1 MSSSRNSERENSIE
15 QLIAPIGNDL
25 LSGAAEI
32 ALQGITVL
40 QSIISSADNTTPD
53 ELKQDIE
60 FTSQKLIDAQPAM
73 ASLFNIANSVIRA
86 ISDCNTVVEIKAESQ
101 KVLDHYEK
109 LLCDSVAKIADF
121 AFDLIPPGEI
131 VFAYSFSSTVLSCL
145 LNARAKGRYFRVACS
160 ESRPS
165 MEGRKLATLL
175 ASGGIEV
182 ISTFDSAMGMLLPS
196 CSVAFMGCDCIGA
209 PGLVNKTGSFLLAL
223 ACHEL
228 KIPLYAL
235 CDTTKFVGEDR
246 FFEFEN
252 HQRPGMEVW
261 DDAPPEVSIV
271 NRQFE
276 LIPFDYITGLVT
288 EKGLFAKNDLAKYIT
303 KATKDTNLSAAA
315 PRPLSARQSA

>member
-1 MSSSRNSERENSIE
+1 MSSNRNSAREKLIE

-40 QSIISSADNTTPD
+40 QSIISAADTINPY

-60 FTSQKLIDAQPAM
+60 FASRKLIEAQPAM
-73 ASLFNIANSVIRA
+73 ASLFNIANAVLKA
-86 ISDCNTVVEIKAESQ
+86 IGNSNTVVEIKAESQ

-109 LLCDSVAKIADF
+109 LLCDSAAKIADF
-121 AFDLIPPGEI
+121 AFDLIPSGEM
-131 VFAYSFSSTVLSCL
+131 VFAYSFSSTVLSSL

-165 MEGRKLATLL
+165 MEGHKLATLL
-175 ASGGIEV
+175 ASGGLEV
-182 ISTFDSAMGMLLPS
+182 ISTFDSAMGIILPN
-196 CSVAFMGCDCIGA
+196 CGVAFMGCDCISS

-235 CDTTKFVGEDR
+235 CDSTKFVGEER

-252 HQRPGMEVW
+252 HQRSGTEVW
-261 DDAPPEVSIV
+261 ADAPPEVRIV
-271 NRQFE
+271 NKQFE
-276 LIPFDYITGLVT
+276 LIPFDFITGLVT
-288 EKGLFAKNDLAKYIT
+288 EQGIFTKSELAKYVT
-303 KATKDTNLSAAA
+303 KTIKDTNLLNAA
-315 PRPLSARQSA
+315 PPLLTAQQSA

>member
-1 MSSSRNSERENSIE
+1 MALDKSSETEKWIE

-32 ALQGITVL
+32 ALQAISVF
-40 QSIISSADNTTPD
+40 QSILSSVNTDKPE
-53 ELKQDIE
+53 ELRQVLK
-60 FTSQKLIDAQPAM
+60 FTSQKFVDSQPAM
-73 ASLFNIANSVIRA
+73 ASLYNLAQVLLRTANKFSSVI
-86 ISDCNTVVEIKAESQ
+86 EIKTECQ
-101 KVLDHYEK
+101 KVLDQFEK
-109 LLCDSVAKIADF
+109 LQCDAAAQIADF
-121 AFDLIPPGEI
+121 TFDLIPAGEV
-131 VFAYSFSSTVLSCL
+131 VFAYSFSSTVVSSL
-145 LNARAKGRYFRVACS
+145 LNARGKGRYFRVACS

-165 MEGRKLATLL
+165 MEGRKLATFL

-196 CSVAFMGCDCIGA
+196 CSVAFMGCDCISS

-235 CDTTKFVGEDR
+235 SDTTKFTDEER
-246 FFEFEN
+246 FFTFEN
-252 HQRPGMEVW
+252 HQRPGAEVW
-261 DDAPPEVSIV
+261 ADAPEAVTVI

-288 EKGLFAKNDLAKYIT
+288 EEGIFRKTDLTKYISRKT
-303 KATKDTNLSAAA
+303 AELESVAAVA
-315 PRPLSARQSA
+315 SL